1 MNDNFGSQLQN
12 GKIGKIG
19 QIWIGKTSPI
29 AGKTVAVEVEVFIQA
44 LSSLLPRQR
53 TLLPVQSIYWG
64 GAGGD
69 TGVDDAGSVD
79 VKMGIFECES

>member
-19 QIWIGKTSPI
+19 QIWIGETSPV
-29 AGKTVAVEVEVFIQA
+29 AGKTLAVEVEVFIQA
-44 LSSLLPRQR
+44 LSSLLPCQR

-64 GAGGD
+64 GAAD
-69 TGVDDAGSVD
+69 DKDADDAGSVD
-79 VKMGIFECES
+79 VKMGIFDCES